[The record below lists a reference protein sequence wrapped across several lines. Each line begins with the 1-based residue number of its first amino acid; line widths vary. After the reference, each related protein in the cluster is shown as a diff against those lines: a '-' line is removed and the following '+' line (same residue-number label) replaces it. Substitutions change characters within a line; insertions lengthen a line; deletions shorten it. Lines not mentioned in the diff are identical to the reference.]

1 MTETA
6 AARLSKAPL
15 FVIAG
20 SHGSL
25 HWALATFYLLLPFIQ
40 KSLGLTYTEA
50 GALASVIDIASFAAN
65 LPSGFIVDV
74 SGRRLV
80 CQLVSLV
87 VAAAAIA
94 GLGFT
99 ADFSTIVGFSAL
111 LAVMNTLWHP
121 AAISFLSSRY
131 AQNRGLALSFH
142 TIGASIG
149 DALAPMAIGTL
160 IAVAGWQVAAIAG
173 AAPPLLAAAIV
184 AIFFVRGSG
193 VQPEHLR
200 SRSSGGL
207 AGYAAGMARLVKDL
221 RVWVVCGL
229 AGLRGTTQAG
239 LRAFLPLY
247 VVNELGAGAVLAG
260 VVMLAFQAAG
270 AVTTPAAGALS
281 DRFGRRGVLVVALT
295 LGACATCS
303 LPSISQE
310 WLYVVMVAVVGG
322 STFSLRP
329 VIQGWA
335 LDITPPELGG
345 STISILFGTQAAFA
359 MTVPLLGGMV
369 ADVWGLASACYLF
382 ASVGFAGAALAAG
395 LGGFAGGAAIKDK

>member
-25 HWALATFYLLLPFIQ
+25 RWALATFYLLLPFIQ

-50 GALASVIDIASFAAN
+50 GALASVIHIASFAAN

-94 GLGFT
+94 GLGFA

-160 IAVAGWQVAAIAG
+160 IAVAGMAG
-173 AAPPLLAAAIV
+173 
-184 AIFFVRGSG
+184 GC
-193 VQPEHLR
+193 
-200 SRSSGGL
+200 
-207 AGYAAGMARLVKDL
+207 D
-221 RVWVVCGL
+221 
-229 AGLRGTTQAG
+229 
-239 LRAFLPLY
+239 
-247 VVNELGAGAVLAG
+247 
-260 VVMLAFQAAG
+260 
-270 AVTTPAAGALS
+270 
-281 DRFGRRGVLVVALT
+281 RRGCSPAT
-295 LGACATCS
+295 GGGNSGPIFLGI
-303 LPSISQE
+303 ISQSAE
-310 WLYVVMVAVVGG
+310 NPLTRA
-322 STFSLRP
+322 
-329 VIQGWA
+329 A
-335 LDITPPELGG
+335 
-345 STISILFGTQAAFA
+345 FGTI
-359 MTVPLLGGMV
+359 L
-369 ADVWGLASACYLF
+369 
-382 ASVGFAGAALAAG
+382 
-395 LGGFAGGAAIKDK
+395 